1 MDEEILA
8 RLITFTEDVVLC
20 IVLNDGRKMITN
32 GKKILAGKIEGE
44 LASFILKESKEF
56 LKDKKVGVKQF
67 KDYNIYFE
75 RIDINKF
82 LKTIGSE
89 FVKNAITVNELLKLM
104 ENNENIIIVD
114 VRSPREYKN
123 ETIPGAINIPLFL
136 DEEHAL
142 IGKVYKE
149 EGKDRAIDLGIEIF
163 KKRLIRILN
172 ESKKLDKNKLI
183 VVFCARGGM
192 RSQIMALIL
201 QLLGFNVKRLIGGFK
216 AYKHAKDK
224 IKK

>member
-8 RLITFTEDVVLC
+8 RLITFTDDVVLC

-56 LKDKKVGVKQF
+56 LKDKKVGVKKF

-89 FVKNAITVNELLKLM
+89 FVKNAITVNELLKLI

-149 EGKDRAIDLGIEIF
+149 EGKDKAIDLGIEIF

-172 ESKKLDKNKLI
+172 EAKKLDKNKLI

-224 IKK
+224 IKN

>member
-44 LASFILKESKEF
+44 LSSFILKESKEF
-56 LKDKKVGVKQF
+56 LKDKKVGVKKF

-89 FVKNAITVNELLKLM
+89 FVKNAITVNELLKLID
-104 ENNENIIIVD
+104 NENIIIVD

-149 EGKDRAIDLGIEIF
+149 EGKDKAIDLGIEIIE
-163 KKRLIRILN
+163 KGLIRILN
-172 ESKKLDKNKLI
+172 EAKKLDKNKLI

-216 AYKHAKDK
+216 AYKHTKDK
-224 IKK
+224 IKN

>member
-44 LASFILKESKEF
+44 LSSFILKESKEF
-56 LKDKKVGVKQF
+56 LKDKKVGVKKF

-89 FVKNAITVNELLKLM
+89 FVKNAITVNELLKLID
-104 ENNENIIIVD
+104 NENIIIVD

-149 EGKDRAIDLGIEIF
+149 EGKDKAIDLGIEIIE
-163 KKRLIRILN
+163 KGLIRILN
-172 ESKKLDKNKLI
+172 EAKKLDKNKLI

-224 IKK
+224 IKN

>member
-8 RLITFTEDVVLC
+8 RLITFTDDVVLC

-56 LKDKKVGVKQF
+56 LKDKKVGVKKF

-89 FVKNAITVNELLKLM
+89 FVKNAITVNELLKLID
-104 ENNENIIIVD
+104 NNENIIIVD

-149 EGKDRAIDLGIEIF
+149 EGKDKAIDLGIEIF

-172 ESKKLDKNKLI
+172 EAKKLDKNKLI

>member
-44 LASFILKESKEF
+44 LSSFILKESKEF
-56 LKDKKVGVKQF
+56 LKDKKVGVKKF

-89 FVKNAITVNELLKLM
+89 FVKNAITVNELLKLID
-104 ENNENIIIVD
+104 NENIIIVD

-142 IGKVYKE
+142 IGKV
-149 EGKDRAIDLGIEIF
+149 
-163 KKRLIRILN
+163 
-172 ESKKLDKNKLI
+172 
-183 VVFCARGGM
+183 
-192 RSQIMALIL
+192 
-201 QLLGFNVKRLIGGFK
+201 
-216 AYKHAKDK
+216 
-224 IKK
+224 